1 MTMSALGHPPLVGAR
16 PVGHPPWVMP
26 YFMDRHDLTAA
37 TATDLAAAHVQDVA
51 VQDLYDV
58 RYVHYWF
65 DSKRQHAFCLASGP
79 SVEAVETVHRVTHG
93 LVASRIIEVEPGDV
107 TRFMGGIDPRP
118 VGEAYEDTAFR
129 AILFTDLVES
139 TRFTERLGD
148 AAVMS
153 VVRRHDDIVRQALS
167 RTGGTLVKRTGDG
180 AMASFRS
187 AASAVDAAVRIQ
199 TALRLAEAAGEMPLG
214 VRIGIAAGEPVS
226 DGLDLFG
233 SAVNLAA
240 RLSSRSAPR
249 SILVSDVVREL
260 AAEDGYRFGKV
271 RTLRLKGFD
280 SPVRVSEVL
289 WAEPVETAA
298 AALQAVVSAP
308 A

>member
-1 MTMSALGHPPLVGAR
+1 MPSVGHPPLAPPR
-16 PVGHPPWVMP
+16 IAGHPRRVMP
-26 YFMDRHDLTAA
+26 YFMDRHDLADA
-37 TATDLAAAHVQDVA
+37 TADDIAAAHVQDVA
-51 VQDLYDV
+51 VQDRYGV

-65 DSKRQHAFCLASGP
+65 DYARQHAFCLASGP
-79 SVEAVETVHRVTHG
+79 TAEAVDAVHRVSHG
-93 LVASRIIEVEPGDV
+93 LVANRIIAVDQGDV
-107 TRFMGGIDPRP
+107 ARFMGGIEPHP

-129 AILFTDLVES
+129 AILFTDLADS

-153 VVRRHDDIVRQALS
+153 VVRRHDDIVRDALHG
-167 RTGGTLVKRTGDG
+167 TGGTLVKRTGDG

-187 AASAVDAAVRIQ
+187 AASAVEAAVRIQ
-199 TALRLAEAAGEMPLG
+199 SALRIAEAAGEMPLG

-226 DGLDLFG
+226 DGRDLFG

-260 AAEDGYRFGKV
+260 SVEAGYRFGKARSV
-271 RTLRLKGFD
+271 RLKGFD
-280 SPVRVSEVL
+280 APVRASEVL
-289 WAEPVETAA
+289 WTERAEPAR
-298 AALQAVVSAP
+298 AP
-308 A
+308 LARELLPA